1 VPPGAG
7 FALPARRTARPA
19 YRAAMTF
26 AVIQQPQD
34 VAGRNAR
41 QGQPGRQ
48 PATAAAAAA
57 PAKPALSLEMLS
69 RFRALID
76 DVTDELMQGQ
86 DASREACRADAI
98 TLLMAT
104 GNTMADEGTP
114 VESPLMYLLKEE
126 QHKAAQAL
134 GQAPAEAPAY
144 TFMKV

>member
-1 VPPGAG
+1 ME
-7 FALPARRTARPA
+7 RRA

-48 PATAAAAAA
+48 PATAGAAAPA
-57 PAKPALSLEMLS
+57 PAKPALSLEMLN

-86 DASREACRADAI
+86 EATREACRADAI

-104 GNTMADEGTP
+104 SNTMADEGTP

-126 QHKAAQAL
+126 QHKAARAL
-134 GQAPAEAPAY
+134 GETPAEPPAY